1 MELLTVYKGLQAIL
15 HSIDMDFL
23 DIHIWSWTLFRIIFL
38 SAVHTPGSIIYKEDF
53 MNRIHLYSNN
63 NSATTTSAASAT
75 ASGVRLEPVATV
87 LLDNTTFFYQKWTCV
102 LQITATMSRNL

>member
-1 MELLTVYKGLQAIL
+1 
-15 HSIDMDFL
+15 MDFL
-23 DIHIWSWTLFRIIFL
+23 DIHIWSWTLFRIFFL
-38 SAVHTPGSIIYKEDF
+38 SAVHTPGSIIHKEDF

-87 LLDNTTFFYQKWTCV
+87 LLDNTTFFLPEVDLCASDYSNNVQKFVAWR
-102 LQITATMSRNL
+102 QFSQASRYML